1 MKLAQAP
8 DLEKILDNQGL
19 NIDSSSKIGDI
30 INDIL
35 PYVYSLA
42 GIVLLLLL
50 ISGGI
55 GLMTAAGDPKKVEV
69 SQKRITSAIIGVI
82 IIFISFFVVQFLS
95 RLLGIERL
103 DIFK

>member
-1 MKLAQAP
+1 MKLTQGP
-8 DLEKILDNQGL
+8 DLEKIQQSLGFEKNPT
-19 NIDSSSKIGDI
+19 SIGDV

-35 PYVYSLA
+35 PYIYSLA

-55 GLMTAAGDPKKVEV
+55 GLMTAAGDPKKVES

-103 DIFK
+103 NIFN